1 MCTRSTVIFYTIGSF
16 DLNSFHPPTSQVFT
30 SINHIMDSFTITI
43 TLTYEEVMP
52 NDASPHYFAPSI
64 VDIPESSYAE
74 EVDRPSNNDEN
85 VSLDDENNISHLED
99 DGQIQSLPQGE
110 TDCED
115 SVVPLDHRNRTT
127 MVVGHHDYHASTS
140 NSCHESI
147 IAKKKRARAM
157 GAAASAAVPDY
168 GGGCDD
174 FVVSSDHRNETTVL
188 VAQPQHPDPG
198 ASTSRRPGHVSPREM
213 KRRARAMK

>member
-1 MCTRSTVIFYTIGSF
+1 
-16 DLNSFHPPTSQVFT
+16 
-30 SINHIMDSFTITI
+30 MDSFTITI

-52 NDASPHYFAPSI
+52 NYASPQYFAPSI

-74 EVDRPSNNDEN
+74 EVDRPSDNDEN

-110 TDCED
+110 TDCDD

-140 NSCHESI
+140 NPCHESI

-188 VAQPQHPDPG
+188 VAQPQDPDPG
-198 ASTSRRPGHVSPREM
+198 ARRGDEAAVENEEKKEGAGEADLEWRKE
-213 KRRARAMK
+213 ARAMSVPATAKLDSGGVRDEPKP